1 MTEKIIVSPQRVRCL
16 GDVVSPKAVSDFDK
30 VSCTLS
36 SSSDTVY
43 GTVYSES
50 YLAGS
55 TLSLV
60 YDGLI
65 GSETESFTV
74 SATLNDSI
82 GSAISSVSVYL
93 SLNGVVTSA
102 TTNSSG
108 VATFNVSTVEEATE
122 YLFKV
127 YYTGTD
133 SVCGSYAYGCVR
145 VGDVTGL
152 TLNGSPSVI
161 QSGDKS
167 NIWAK
172 LTGTGNLQGALVKF
186 YEVWTPSIR
195 LSGDKSV
202 IQSGDSV
209 DLSAQLCD
217 SDGSLVREAGHNI
230 TFGVEQDTITMFN
243 GTETFTRAN
252 DRTGTLNIEYTSSNE
267 LKYTSS
273 EGVYFHSDLMFQSD
287 NNWECEFKFKATG
300 TNGGRIGLY
309 AVSSTDGEYE
319 CIAIQFRSTSTIK
332 IDTQTGDESR
342 VTTDVNHSQ
351 GTYGT
356 LKIVVSDGSASIYCD
371 SIFVKTVTLDWWNE
385 PLCFGLHGWT
395 TGNVIY
401 VKDFSFKESE

>member
-16 GDVVSPKAVSDFDK
+16 GDVVDPKSVSDFDR
-30 VSCTLS
+30 VACTLAS
-36 SSSDTVY
+36 STDASY

-50 YLAGS
+50 FLAGS
-55 TLSLV
+55 TLDLV

-65 GSETESFTV
+65 GSDVDSFSV
-74 SATLNDSI
+74 SATLKDSG

-102 TTNSSG
+102 TTNGSG
-108 VATFNVSTVEEATE
+108 VATFNVSTVEGATE

-127 YYTGTD
+127 YYTGTG

-152 TLNGSPSVI
+152 TVNGSPSVI
-161 QSGDKS
+161 QSGDKL

-186 YEVWTPSIR
+186 YEDWTPSIR

-209 DLSAQLCD
+209 DFTAQLCD
-217 SDGSLVREAGHNI
+217 SDGSLIRESGHNI

-243 GTETFTRAN
+243 GTETFTRVGTG
-252 DRTGTLNIEYTSSNE
+252 TGTLNITYSEDNE
-267 LKYTSS
+267 LVYTASS
-273 EGVYFHSDLMFQSD
+273 GIVFHSDLIFQSD
-287 NNWECEFKFKATG
+287 TNWECTFKLKATG
-300 TNGGRIGLY
+300 SDGGRVGLY
-309 AVSSTDGEYE
+309 AVSSESGERK
-319 CIAIQFRSTSTIK
+319 CVGLKPQNSTIK
-332 IDTQTGDESR
+332 IGIGTSDSFSEQNSSVSFSNYVTVKIITVNQSAVR
-342 VTTDVNHSQ
+342 VYINDN
-351 GTYGT
+351 
-356 LKIVVSDGSASIYCD
+356 LKYNMAVDW
-371 SIFVKTVTLDWWNE
+371 LDE

>member
-16 GDVVSPKAVSDFDK
+16 GDVVDPKIVSDFDR
-30 VSCTLS
+30 VACTLAS
-36 SSSDTVY
+36 STDASY

-50 YLAGS
+50 FLAGS
-55 TLSLV
+55 TLDLV

-65 GSETESFTV
+65 GSDVDSFSV
-74 SATLNDSI
+74 SATLKDSG

-102 TTNSSG
+102 TTNGSG
-108 VATFNVSTVEEATE
+108 VATFNVSTVEGATE

-127 YYTGTD
+127 YYTGTG

-152 TLNGSPSVI
+152 TVNGSPSVI

-186 YEVWTPSIR
+186 YEDWTPSIR

-209 DLSAQLCD
+209 DFTAQLCD

-243 GTETFTRAN
+243 GTETFTRVGTG
-252 DRTGTLNIEYTSSNE
+252 TGTLNITYSEDNE
-267 LKYTSS
+267 LVYTASS
-273 EGVYFHSDLMFQSD
+273 GILFHSDLIFQSNTD
-287 NNWECEFKFKATG
+287 WECTFKLKATG
-300 TNGGRIGLY
+300 SDGGRVGLY
-309 AVSSTDGEYE
+309 AVSSESSERKCVGLKPQ
-319 CIAIQFRSTSTIK
+319 INTIK
-332 IDTQTGDESR
+332 IGIGTSDSLIEKNSSVGFSDYVTVKIITVNQSTVR
-342 VTTDVNHSQ
+342 VYINDN
-351 GTYGT
+351 
-356 LKIVVSDGSASIYCD
+356 LKYSMAV
-371 SIFVKTVTLDWWNE
+371 DWLNE
-385 PLCFGLHGWT
+385 LLCFGLHGWT